1 MDQSSNYKNVKIEP
15 FFNAIINAFK
25 KLLFAIIRGVLS
37 PVIAVLRKLAR
48 IIVNF
53 IGEKVLKPI
62 FRPIGHALA
71 ILVWPLKPLFSFIG
85 KILDFIVSIVKFL
98 ANIVDMLVTLPFRIL
113 GGMGLMTFPDP
124 PDPRYPGINDLP
136 GVMKVGNIV
145 GGINKNF
152 TDSATN
158 VHRVVNRNNFI
169 TFLTI
174 IILAI
179 IFITLYY
186 FYDQFSDMIDV
197 GINYIKS
204 FLTKKQVD

>member
-85 KILDFIVSIVKFL
+85 KILDFIVSIVKFI
-98 ANIVDMLVTLPFRIL
+98 ANILDMLVTLPFRIF
-113 GGMGLMTFPDP
+113 GGMGFMDFPDP

-186 FYDQFSDMIDV
+186 FYDHFSDMLDV

-204 FLTKKQVD
+204 FLNKKPVE